1 MIAVKYFGLQTIHKN
16 SENKIEPKD
25 QNMIIDQCEEMTQS
39 LFRVIDTDLY
49 EKGEGDALP
58 EVKFSIEYPILCRT
72 RSDNQLVMTHLADR
86 LQNQLIIGL
95 NDIENSIEYRFVAF
109 LTFIAE
115 YRY

>member
-1 MIAVKYFGLQTIHKN
+1 
-16 SENKIEPKD
+16 
-25 QNMIIDQCEEMTQS
+25 MTQS
-39 LFRVIDTDLY
+39 LFKVIDTDIY
-49 EKGEGDALP
+49 ESGEEDKVP
-58 EVKFSIEYPILCRT
+58 QVHTMIDYPIFCR
-72 RSDNQLVMTHLADR
+72 SKSENQLVMTHLADR